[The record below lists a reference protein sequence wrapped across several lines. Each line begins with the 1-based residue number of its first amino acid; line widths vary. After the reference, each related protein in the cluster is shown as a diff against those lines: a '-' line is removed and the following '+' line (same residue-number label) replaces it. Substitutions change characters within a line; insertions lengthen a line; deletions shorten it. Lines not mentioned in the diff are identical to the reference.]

1 MSGIMHVKE
10 LFDLTGKT
18 AIVTGGGRGLGEQIA
33 TGFAEAGANVVLC
46 SRKVEACQEVAKKL
60 EELGVKALALKCDIS
75 NPEDVQYVV
84 EETMKEFGQIDILV
98 NNSGATWGAP
108 AAEMPLEAWQK
119 VINVNVTGTF
129 LMSQAVGREMIKQK
143 SGKIINISSVAGLG
157 GTDPRLM
164 DTIGYNTS
172 KGAVLTFTKDLAVKW
187 GPYNINVNAIAP
199 GFFPTKMS
207 KVLIERGKDPLLE
220 GTPLRRFG
228 SDTDLKGVALF
239 LASKASDFVTGDVI
253 VVDGG
258 THAR

>member
-1 MSGIMHVKE
+1 MRVNE
-10 LFDLTGKT
+10 LFDLTGQT

-46 SRKVEACQEVAKKL
+46 SRRLEACQEVAEKL
-60 EELGVKALALKCDIS
+60 QQLGVKTLALKCDIS
-75 NPEDVQYVV
+75 NSDDVQYVV
-84 EETMKEFGQIDILV
+84 DETMKHFGRIDILV

-108 AAEMPLEAWQK
+108 VVDMPLEAWQK

-129 LMSQAVGREMIKQK
+129 LMSQTVGREMIKQG
-143 SGKIINISSVAGLG
+143 SGKIINIASVAGLG
-157 GTDPRLM
+157 GTDPRVM

-207 KVLIERGKDPLLE
+207 KVLIERGRDPLLD

-228 SDTDLKGVALF
+228 SDNDLKGVALF
-239 LASKASDFVTGDVI
+239 LASKASDFVTGDCI
-253 VVDGG
+253 IVDGG